1 MGTVNLAELLRP
13 YARKWVALSWEQ
25 DQVLASGAS
34 LSKVAASVKRRGYR
48 KPVFTFV
55 SDPRYGLLPG
65 MG

>member
-1 MGTVNLAELLRP
+1 MGTLDIAELLRP
-13 YARKWVALSWEQ
+13 YAQKWVALSWEK
-25 DQVLASGAS
+25 DRVLASGAS
-34 LSKVAASVKRRGYR
+34 LPEVAAEAKRKGYA